1 MLPLAHVIAAPASPR
16 PVRVEY
22 ELNVMEASAIMLPS
36 IVLLSPIVALEPMDQ
51 YTLPGAPLFT
61 IRTTE
66 SGKLV
71 NVEAVIKVNSEL
83 WSFFPSNVSV
93 RPALRRKAPEEVQ
106 YTPGVSIARPIRRH
120 RPCIRLR
127 E

>member
-1 MLPLAHVIAAPASPR
+1 M
-16 PVRVEY
+16 
-22 ELNVMEASAIMLPS
+22 
-36 IVLLSPIVALEPMDQ
+36 
-51 YTLPGAPLFT
+51 PGAPLFT

-83 WSFFPSNVSV
+83 WSFFPSNVNV

-106 YTPGVSIARPIRRH
+106 YTPGVSNAPPNVKKLFMDPYEKLISEVLSCAG
-120 RPCIRLR
+120 
-127 E
+127 